1 MYSWYLITL
10 NLKIMKVNYVFLSI
24 FLLFNSC
31 ICLKVGNK
39 DVKTNNSTSNLNTI
53 EFINSQENIDRGY
66 PFSEATVVNG
76 IIFLSG
82 EIGTLPD
89 GTLIDGGIEAET
101 RQTLTNIKNKLEKM
115 GGSMDDIFKC
125 TCMLADIKDWPL
137 MSQEYKKFFNSQK
150 LPARSAFAGSGLA
163 LGARLEIECMAIK
176 KN

>member
-1 MYSWYLITL
+1 
-10 NLKIMKVNYVFLSI
+10 MKVNYVFLSI
-24 FLLFNSC
+24 FLMFNSC
-31 ICLKVGNK
+31 IAFKFGNK
-39 DVKTNNSTSNLNTI
+39 DIKTNNSTSNLNSI

-89 GTLIDGGIEAET
+89 GTLIYGGIEAET
-101 RQTLTNIKNKLEKM
+101 RQILTNIKNKLEKM

-125 TCMLADIKDWPL
+125 TCMLSDIEDWTL
-137 MSQEYKKFFNSQK
+137 MSQEYKKFFKSQK

-163 LGARLEIECMAIK
+163 LGAKLEIECMAIK

>member
-1 MYSWYLITL
+1 M
-10 NLKIMKVNYVFLSI
+10 
-24 FLLFNSC
+24 
-31 ICLKVGNK
+31 
-39 DVKTNNSTSNLNTI
+39 NTI

-101 RQTLTNIKNKLEKM
+101 RQTLTNIKSKLEKM

-125 TCMLADIKDWPL
+125 TCMLSDIKDWPL
-137 MSQEYKKFFNSQK
+137 MSQEYKKFFNHQK

-163 LGARLEIECMAIK
+163 LGAKLEIECMAIK